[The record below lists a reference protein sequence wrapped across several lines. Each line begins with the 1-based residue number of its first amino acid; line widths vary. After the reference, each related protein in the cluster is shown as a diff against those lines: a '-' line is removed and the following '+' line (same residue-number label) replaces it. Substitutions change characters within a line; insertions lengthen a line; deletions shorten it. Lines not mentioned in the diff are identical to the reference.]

1 MADISSNLYEDNRR
15 LDPLEYS
22 DGRTRNDVVGEIL
35 DAFEGRD
42 LTCHR
47 KLQKHWEGDIEKQ
60 EVVTSV

>member
-1 MADISSNLYEDNRR
+1 MADISLNLHENNQR

-22 DGRTRNDVVGEIL
+22 DGRTQTDVVGEIL
-35 DAFEGRD
+35 DAFESRD

-60 EVVTSV
+60 GVVTSV